1 MNGLTLFNNRTTDIF
16 DRFFGYDDF
25 WTTPTVKQV
34 SDQHRPSVNEQ
45 EDKYQ
50 IYLTAPGL
58 EKSDFNIT
66 VEGNLLTISYDASNK
81 KENYAFA
88 TKYSKTY
95 TIPNDCDIDAISASY
110 KSGVMVV
117 TLPKSEA
124 AKPKTIDIK

>member
-81 KENYAFA
+81 KKAMHSQLNIQKHIQSQMIVILMPSQLHTRAE
-88 TKYSKTY
+88 S
-95 TIPNDCDIDAISASY
+95 
-110 KSGVMVV
+110 
-117 TLPKSEA
+117 
-124 AKPKTIDIK
+124 